1 MKVSPI
7 IFLAGALSVSTGVI
21 AQEEIPEFVK
31 ADADGNKFVDEKEF
45 AVTRAAGVKQSFAK
59 IDENKDGKLSKD
71 EYSIL
76 LEEECE

>member
-7 IFLAGALSVSTGVI
+7 IFLAGMLSFSTGAI
-21 AQEEIPEFVK
+21 AEEEIPTFIK
-31 ADADGNKFVDEKEF
+31 ADVDGNEFVDEKEF
-45 AVTRAAGVKQSFAK
+45 ARVKAAGVEESFAN